1 MISKNLKMMRSI
13 TTISWATTSRWTLA
27 IKRRA
32 KTSTESSGKYLT
44 EKELIVYKFVCRHQ
58 DWEDEEQNEDFLE
71 QLRAEI
77 KK

>member
-1 MISKNLKMMRSI
+1 MVSTYNKQSFINI
-13 TTISWATTSRWTLA
+13 TLFNS
-27 IKRRA
+27 
-32 KTSTESSGKYLT
+32 
-44 EKELIVYKFVCRHQ
+44 FRHQ

>member
-1 MISKNLKMMRSI
+1 MVSSI
-13 TTISWATTSRWTLA
+13 IRNENNVW
-27 IKRRA
+27 
-32 KTSTESSGKYLT
+32 
-44 EKELIVYKFVCRHQ
+44 ELIIYSFVYRHQ